1 MSNQNPN
8 SAADGPA
15 FDRPKLDQSNID
27 QTNVDQANVDQANVA
42 QPHVAQSNTV
52 WPSIVSMHDHVAELL
67 GAYAVHAV
75 NDGETELVELHLEH
89 CELCQVELVQ
99 HFETAARLGA
109 ASVMPVAPR
118 VWDNVLSEIRL
129 TQVIGEPLQRSDQS
143 PLEDPIED
151 PISIERS
158 QVGSPAIPTSPAIPA
173 FSPNQ
178 DEPAR
183 GSNVIDFAAASERV
197 NKRRTWRVAVAAAVA
212 TAAIT
217 VPIVSSLSGSSPSL
231 AALAKRVA
239 SQPSSRSLTL
249 KSDTGSELVKVVV
262 GKDGQ
267 GYLTSDS
274 LPKLGANKAYQ
285 LWAVTASGPV
295 SLGILGA
302 DPSVQAFATPL
313 TYAALAISVEDAAGA
328 ATPTPP
334 IASATV

>member
-15 FDRPKLDQSNID
+15 FDRPNFD
-27 QTNVDQANVDQANVA
+27 QTIIDQANIDQANVA
-42 QPHVAQSNTV
+42 QPNTV

-75 NDGETELVELHLEH
+75 NDAETELVELHLEH

-129 TQVIGEPLQRSDQS
+129 TQVISEPMERSDQS
-143 PLEDPIED
+143 PVED

-158 QVGSPAIPTSPAIPA
+158 HVVSPAIPAIPAIPA
-173 FSPNQ
+173 FSTNQ
-178 DEPAR
+178 AEPAR
-183 GSNVIDFAAASERV
+183 GTNVIDIAAASERV

-274 LPKLGANKAYQ
+274 LPRLGANKVYQ

-295 SLGILGA
+295 SLGILGS